1 MNDTRQHSTAIDGLE
16 VVSQVVR
23 RYAEIEKIYLRDQ
36 DPVDNRDLEAELVQL
51 YKWVLEY
58 EARAACQFNRNTAIR
73 IARNIVEADGWAG
86 IIESIKKSDLTCGRF
101 ISIVDAKDQ
110 RKGRTRLERVLA
122 EQDMMMKKL
131 LQTSRDQDETNR
143 NLWSKHQEWRQTDEE
158 RNCHQVF
165 RTSEYERHKSRN
177 PDRVEETCKWFLG
190 HHNFKQWLESEGS
203 SLLWVSADPGC
214 GKSVL
219 SKSLIDHELR
229 CTAFRTSC
237 YFFFKDDNP
246 DQKNVANALCALLH
260 QLFSAKPILLKHA
273 LPEFGHNG
281 NDMSRIFDA
290 LWRILVRAAADPEAG
305 EVICVLDALDE
316 CEESG
321 RHELI
326 ERFRR
331 FFDNPDKHEPNK
343 TRLKFL
349 VTSRPYVD
357 IERRFKP
364 LTSVF
369 PTVRLAGE
377 EETELISREIEKVI
391 KAKVQEIGKSLDLN
405 DSIRMTLEAKLLG
418 VAHRTYLWL
427 KLVFDVITEQLQV
440 TEKRLVGIV
449 DRLPETVEKAYT
461 AILNRSTD
469 RLRAKTLLHIIV
481 AARRPL
487 SLREM
492 NVALAIEEHSRSYED
507 LDLEPEKSFRV
518 TVRNL
523 CGLFVSVI
531 DSKIFLIHQTAK
543 EFLIRDEATMTP
555 IDHSGPSFE
564 YWKHSLQLTE
574 SDLVLAK
581 ACIMYLLFDV
591 FESEPFTLEPE
602 AESDAA
608 QDDGAQNNEPTN
620 YREIGVGDV
629 YDEVIEI
636 EVANNEEIGIEVPNE
651 IDSETSETTEIN
663 VQPPKSSILDPFSS
677 ECFDTIQYDSY
688 ADLHGFLNY
697 SATYWV
703 SHFRTAKPSEEM
715 PLIRSAL
722 RVCDPRSKRI
732 GAWLYK
738 YNIIHDCYY
747 YGPSTL
753 TTFTQLMIVSYLEL
767 ENLVQPLLRENVDIN
782 EKLRSFD
789 VTALSIA
796 ANMIHVNM
804 VRLLLEKGAHPK
816 LELSEALVEFMWK
829 LSLMNNPRIAALDEV
844 MVSSQYEAIRVDMVT
859 IGRLMLAEEAFTSHG
874 NTSGRTAQI
883 KASTRY
889 YRTLTELLLQRS
901 DDLSL
906 VQLRDSE
913 SLAYDKQ
920 VLDKIT
926 VIRLL
931 LEYGAD
937 PEAKDPEGMTA
948 LDILIFCFSNDLSL
962 GMPRIF
968 LFT

>member
-36 DPVDNRDLEAELVQL
+36 DPVDSRDLEAELVQL

-110 RKGRTRLERVLA
+110 RKGRTRLESVLA
-122 EQDMMMKKL
+122 EQDMMMNRL

-177 PDRVEETCKWFLG
+177 PDRVKETCEWFLG
-190 HHNFKQWLESEGS
+190 HLNFRQWLESEGS

-219 SKSLIDHELR
+219 SRSLIDHELR

-281 NDMSRIFDA
+281 KDMSKIFDV

-331 FFDNPDKHEPNK
+331 FFDNPEKHEPNK
-343 TRLKFL
+343 ARLKFL
-349 VTSRPYVD
+349 VTSRPYFD

-377 EETELISREIEKVI
+377 KETELISREIEKVI
-391 KAKVQEIGKSLDLN
+391 KAKVQEIGKLLDLN

-427 KLVFDVITEQLQV
+427 KLVFDVITEELQV
-440 TEKRLVGIV
+440 TEKRLLGIV
-449 DRLPETVEKAYT
+449 DGLPETVEKAYT
-461 AILNRSTD
+461 AILNRSTKPT
-469 RLRAKTLLHIIV
+469 RARKLLHIIV

-507 LDLEPEKSFRV
+507 LDLEPEESFRV

-555 IDHSGPSFE
+555 IDHSDPSFD
-564 YWKHSLQLTE
+564 YWKHSLQPTE
-574 SDLVLAK
+574 SNLVLAK
-581 ACIMYLLFDV
+581 ACISYLLFDV
-591 FESEPFTLEPE
+591 FESVPVTSRFKV
-602 AESDAA
+602 ESDAV
-608 QDDGAQNNEPTN
+608 QDDAAQNYWPTN

-629 YDEVIEI
+629 DDEVIEV
-636 EVANNEEIGIEVPNE
+636 EAANNEEIGVEVPNE
-651 IDSETSETTEIN
+651 IDSKTSETTEIN
-663 VQPPKSSILDPFSS
+663 VQPPKSSILDPFSY
-677 ECFDTIQYDSY
+677 EPFEMIQYDDY
-688 ADLHGFLNY
+688 ADLHGFLKY
-697 SATYWV
+697 SAAYWV

-732 GAWLYK
+732 WAWLYK
-738 YNIIHDCYY
+738 YHIIHVHYQY
-747 YGPSTL
+747 P
-753 TTFTQLMIVSYLEL
+753 TTITGFTQLMVVSYLEL

-782 EKLRSFD
+782 EKRRSSD
-789 VTALSIA
+789 ITALSIA

-816 LELSEALVEFMWK
+816 LELSKALVRFTWS
-829 LSLMNNPRIAALDEV
+829 LSLMNKAQIATLDKI

-859 IGRLMLAEEAFTSHG
+859 IARSMLAEEAFTSLG

-883 KASTRY
+883 KASSRH
-889 YRTLTELLLQRS
+889 YRALTELLLQWP

-906 VQLRDSE
+906 VQLRDPE
-913 SLAYDKQ
+913 SSAYDKQ
-920 VLDKIT
+920 VLDNIT

-937 PEAKDPEGMTA
+937 PEAKDPEGRTA
-948 LDILIFCFSNDLSL
+948 LDNLISYFSYSL
-962 GMPRIF
+962 I
-968 LFT
+968 